1 MKQFETPV
9 AKVIELKSLDIVCT
23 SGCPEDTS
31 DLCPND
37 MGDF

>member
-23 SGCPEDTS
+23 SGCPDDNS
-31 DLCPND
+31 DCDND
-37 MGDF
+37 MGEF